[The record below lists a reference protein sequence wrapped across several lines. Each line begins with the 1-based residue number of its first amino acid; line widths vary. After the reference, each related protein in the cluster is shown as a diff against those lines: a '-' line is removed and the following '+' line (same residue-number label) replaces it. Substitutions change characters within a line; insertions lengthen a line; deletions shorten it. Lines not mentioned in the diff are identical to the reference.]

1 MRLFTARTIGI
12 AILALVIGVALLGT
26 SASVAAPQMSTMSH
40 TTTVFSGKAVNKG
53 TVTHTTEGGKS
64 KLTLS
69 ADFEVPGSPDPH
81 WMLVDS
87 TGKRYE
93 MQRLKIKDD
102 GFNRS
107 IEVPAY
113 IKDVKSVII
122 WCSWAEVVLG
132 EASFSSPVM

>member
-1 MRLFTARTIGI
+1 MRLFTARNIGI
-12 AILALVIGVALLGT
+12 AIVALVMGAALIGT
-26 SASVAAPQMSTMSH
+26 SATLAAPQMSMSH

-53 TVTHTTEGGKS
+53 TVTHSVVNGKS
-64 KLTLS
+64 RLTLS
-69 ADFEVPGSPDPH
+69 DDFEVPGSPDPH

-93 MQRLKIKDD
+93 MQRLKIKED
-102 GFNRS
+102 GFNKS
-107 IEVPAY
+107 IEIPAY

>member
-1 MRLFTARTIGI
+1 MRSFKVRTVGI
-12 AILALVIGVALLGT
+12 AVVALVIGAAIVSSNT
-26 SASVAAPQMSTMSH
+26 VAAPQMSMSH
-40 TTTVFSGKAVNKG
+40 TSTVFSGKAVSKG
-53 TVTHTTEGGKS
+53 TVTHSVVNGKGR
-64 KLTLS
+64 LTLS
-69 ADFEVPGSPDPH
+69 DDFEIPGSPDPH

-87 TGKRYE
+87 TGRRYE

-102 GFNRS
+102 GFNKS

-132 EASFSSPVM
+132 EASFSNPVM